1 MSVHK
6 HRLERGWSQE
16 QLAQHS
22 GLSVRTIQRVERG
35 KTASLETLK
44 CLAAVFET
52 NVADLAQEPDMM
64 NKTDPDQAVITAQE
78 NDAIEYVKN
87 LKGLYVHMMIF
98 AVIMP
103 CLGFFNYFVSPD
115 SWWIVYVAI
124 PWALAIALQAFITF
138 GVFNFF
144 GPKWEQRQFRKRMNR

>member
-1 MSVHK
+1 MSVQK
-6 HRLERGWSQE
+6 YRLERGWSQE

-22 GLSVRTIQRVERG
+22 GLSVRTIQRIERG

-52 NVADLAQEPDMM
+52 RIADLAEEPEMEKTAEPDR
-64 NKTDPDQAVITAQE
+64 TFTTARE

-87 LKGLYVHMMIF
+87 LKGLYVHMILF

-103 CLGFFNYFVSPD
+103 CLAGLNYFLSPD
-115 SWWIVYVAI
+115 ALWVHYVAI
-124 PWALAIALQAFITF
+124 PWGLAIALQALITYGF
-138 GVFNFF
+138 FNFL
-144 GPKWEQRQFRKRMNR
+144 GPKWEQRQFRKRMKD